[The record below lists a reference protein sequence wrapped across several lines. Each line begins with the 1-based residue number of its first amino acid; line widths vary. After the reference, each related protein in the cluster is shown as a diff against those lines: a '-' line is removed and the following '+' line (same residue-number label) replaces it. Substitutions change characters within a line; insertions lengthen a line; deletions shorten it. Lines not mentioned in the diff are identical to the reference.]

1 MTQQELSEDDY
12 AAVADWATYPGF
24 SDAERVALEY
34 TEKFAIDH
42 LNIDQ
47 TLIDRMR
54 SHFDDDLIVEMT
66 IAIGTWIAFGRLQ
79 TVLGVEVS
87 CALQL

>member
-1 MTQQELSEDDY
+1 MTQHELGEDDY
-12 AAVADWATYPGF
+12 AAVADWATHPGY

-42 LNIDQ
+42 LAIDQ
-47 TLIDRMR
+47 GVMDRMR
-54 SHFDDDLIVEMT
+54 EHFDDELIVEMT
-66 IAIGTWIAFGRLQ
+66 IGIGAWIAFGRLQ

-87 CALQL
+87 CPLRL